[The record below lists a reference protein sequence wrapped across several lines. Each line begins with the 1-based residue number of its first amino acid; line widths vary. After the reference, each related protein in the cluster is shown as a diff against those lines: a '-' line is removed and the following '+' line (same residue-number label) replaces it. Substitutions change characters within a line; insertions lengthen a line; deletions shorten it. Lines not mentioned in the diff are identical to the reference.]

1 MDSFR
6 FDSQDRIIVGCMRFA
21 DKTPEEMARFI
32 SDACGQGLRIFDHAD
47 IYGGGR
53 SESVFGEALAG
64 LSTLRREDLILQSK
78 CGIRRGYYDL
88 SREHIL
94 RSVEGSLR
102 RLRTDYLDL
111 LLLHRPDALVEPEEV
126 AAAFD
131 ELERSGKV
139 RAFGVSNHRPS
150 QIELLKSCV
159 QQELIVDQLQFSLAA
174 SGLIASGLIASGMEV
189 DMITPDAAD
198 RDGFAL
204 DYCRRKGITIQTWSP
219 FQMPLWRGSFFGA
232 PEYAELNRAL
242 EEIAAERGETPLTIA
257 AAWILRH
264 PAKMQLISG
273 STNAR
278 RLGEI
283 CRARELRLS
292 REEWYRLYLAAGHQL
307 P

>member
-1 MDSFR
+1 MNSFR
-6 FDSQDRIIVGCMRFA
+6 FDSRDRVIVGCMRFA
-21 DKTPEEMARFI
+21 EKSPQEMGRFLCAARE
-32 SDACGQGLRIFDHAD
+32 QGLRVFDHAD

-53 SESVFGEALAG
+53 SEQVFGEALAAQ
-64 LSTLRREDLILQSK
+64 TEIRREDLVLQTK
-78 CGIRRGYYDL
+78 CGIRRGFYDL
-88 SREHIL
+88 SKEHIL

-126 AAAFD
+126 AEAFD

-150 QIELLKSCV
+150 QIELLRSCV
-159 QQELIVDQLQFSLAA
+159 RQELIVDQLQFSLAA
-174 SGLIASGLIASGMEV
+174 SGMVSSGLEV
-189 DMITPDAAD
+189 DMETPGAAD
-198 RDGFAL
+198 RDGFAI
-204 DYCRRKGITIQTWSP
+204 DYCRAKGITIQTWSP
-219 FQMPLWRGSFFGA
+219 FQRPLWRGSFFGA
-232 PEYAELNRAL
+232 PEYEALERAL
-242 EEIAAERGETPLTIA
+242 TEIAQERGETPLTVA

-273 STNAR
+273 TTNPQ

-283 CRARELRLS
+283 CRAQELRLS
-292 REEWYRLYLAAGHQL
+292 REEWYRLYLAAGHEL